1 MDNISELQG
10 AGLRQYVDDGTV
22 TFKPKKWSG
31 ATGYFTETGAI
42 YSRGLILGAG
52 AMQQA
57 FGRMPDYKYQESEDF
72 GIKSESMLEVWCNT
86 RTTSMT
92 VENLDYDTGIGGISN
107 GSIAFD
113 IKL

>member
-1 MDNISELQG
+1 
-10 AGLRQYVDDGTV
+10 
-22 TFKPKKWSG
+22 
-31 ATGYFTETGAI
+31 
-42 YSRGLILGAG
+42 
-52 AMQQA
+52 MQQA

-92 VENLDYDTGIGGISN
+92 VENLDYDTGIGGVSN